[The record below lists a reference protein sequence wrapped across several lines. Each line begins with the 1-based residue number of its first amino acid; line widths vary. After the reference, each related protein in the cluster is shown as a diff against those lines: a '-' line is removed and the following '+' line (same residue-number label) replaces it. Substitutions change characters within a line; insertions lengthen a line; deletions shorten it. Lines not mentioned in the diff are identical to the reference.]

1 MSQRDDV
8 QRIVFHALE
17 NLNAELPEG
26 SKVPVSTAT
35 PLLGEHAPLDSLSLV
50 SVVVD
55 VETGIEDAFGF
66 PVGLTD
72 DRALSQEV
80 SPFASVE
87 ALISYILV
95 LLAEKA

>member
-35 PLLGEHAPLDSLSLV
+35 PLLGEHAPLDSLSLGK
-50 SVVVD
+50 S
-55 VETGIEDAFGF
+55 
-66 PVGLTD
+66 
-72 DRALSQEV
+72 
-80 SPFASVE
+80 
-87 ALISYILV
+87 
-95 LLAEKA
+95 LLQVAPTACK